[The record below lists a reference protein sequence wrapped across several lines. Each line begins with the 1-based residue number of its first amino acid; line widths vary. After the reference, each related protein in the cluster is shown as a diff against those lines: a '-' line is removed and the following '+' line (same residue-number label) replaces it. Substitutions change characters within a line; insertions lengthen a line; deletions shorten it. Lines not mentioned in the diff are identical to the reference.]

1 MSFCLPLLLAPL
13 ALAGAP
19 TAVVLPSQAVEGTA
33 WVALTPA
40 DALQRLSDPTW
51 VSRIDGG
58 ATVVSVRSKE
68 GDCVVADYASPSTL
82 MTVRYTV
89 RQCPTGHGYR
99 STLVSSSDFAS
110 YVSEWS
116 VAADGAGS
124 TLTYRVQLAPAF
136 PVPVS
141 FITGTMR
148 RDVLSMMQ
156 RFSEKLGTPP

>member
-19 TAVVLPSQAVEGTA
+19 TAVVLPSQGVEGTV
-33 WVALTPA
+33 WVAMAPA
-40 DALQRLSDPTW
+40 DALRRLSDPTW
-51 VSRIDGG
+51 VSSIAGG
-58 ATVVSVRSKE
+58 TTVVSVRSKE

-89 RQCPTGHGYR
+89 RQCPTGNGYR
-99 STLVSSSDFAS
+99 STLVKSDDFAS
-110 YVSEWS
+110 YESGWS
-116 VAADGAGS
+116 VVADGAGS
-124 TLTYRVQLAPAF
+124 TLTYRVQLAPTF

-148 RDVLSMMQ
+148 RDVFSMMQ
-156 RFSEKLGTPP
+156 RFSEKLGTP